1 MKHNQEDVNL
11 TRNLDIYKS
20 MLRIRMVEECI
31 ASNYSKQEMRCPT
44 HLSIGQ
50 EGIAAAISSNLLE
63 TDTAVSTHRCHAH
76 YLAKG
81 GNLKRMIAEIYGKET
96 GCSKG
101 KGGSMHLIDKSAGFM
116 GSSAIVGNSI
126 PIGTGIAL
134 NNKLKGL
141 NSISVIYFGEGA
153 TEEGV
158 FYESLNFAAIH
169 SLNVIFVCEN
179 NLYSVYTPLA
189 PRQPNNRNLIG
200 IAESMGICNALS
212 LDGNDAFSS
221 AEKISKEIQEMRKCN
236 RPLLL
241 EMSTYRWRE
250 HCGPNY
256 DNDVG
261 YRTTEEY
268 EGWRNKDPL
277 EKCRAELANKIKSF
291 DKLDNSLKET
301 LEIEI
306 REAFFY
312 AQSSRF
318 PDISEVY
325 TNIYSNS

>member
-1 MKHNQEDVNL
+1 
-11 TRNLDIYKS
+11 
-20 MLRIRMVEECI
+20 
-31 ASNYSKQEMRCPT
+31 
-44 HLSIGQ
+44 
-50 EGIAAAISSNLLE
+50 
-63 TDTAVSTHRCHAH
+63 
-76 YLAKG
+76 
-81 GNLKRMIAEIYGKET
+81 
-96 GCSKG
+96 
-101 KGGSMHLIDKSAGFM
+101 
-116 GSSAIVGNSI
+116 
-126 PIGTGIAL
+126 
-134 NNKLKGL
+134 
-141 NSISVIYFGEGA
+141 
-153 TEEGV
+153 
-158 FYESLNFAAIH
+158 
-169 SLNVIFVCEN
+169 
-179 NLYSVYTPLA
+179 
-189 PRQPNNRNLIG
+189 
-200 IAESMGICNALS
+200 
-212 LDGNDAFSS
+212 
-221 AEKISKEIQEMRKCN
+221 MRKCN

-256 DNDVG
+256 DNDIG

-268 EGWRNKDPL
+268 EEWRNKDPL